1 MFVDEHL
8 ITVRGGKGGDGV
20 TTFRRESFAPRGG
33 PDGGDGGDGGAV
45 IFVASHHLNGLGHL
59 QLLHEIRAEGG
70 TNGKG
75 TQKAGHKG
83 KDRYVEVPVG
93 TQIYVIHPPRKEAA
107 PRDAEHGP
115 DGAETDEA
123 DVEESDAE
131 PEVDPAYTEEG
142 ASGEGPGEFDPTISH
157 TELFADL
164 DQPGMEV
171 IVARGGRGG
180 FGNKHFASATNQTP
194 REHTPGRPG
203 QVRQLKL
210 VVKLIADVGLLGL
223 PNAGKSTLLARCTR
237 ARPKIAAYPF
247 TTLSPYL
254 GIVEMGPESRFVMAD
269 IPGLIEG
276 ASEGKGLGHQFLRH
290 VERTRVLLHLLD
302 ASERSVEEL
311 KHDHDV
317 IVGELEKFSP
327 ALAAK
332 PRLLAVN
339 KADVPGVAEKAE
351 ELAAMLG
358 REVLVL
364 SGVSGQGL
372 KPLLARIWTELKAQ
386 TPAPAESAD
395 E

>member
-1 MFVDEHL
+1 MFVDEHQ

-93 TQIYVIHPPRKEAA
+93 TQIYVIHPPRKEAGA
-107 PRDAEHGP
+107 RDAEHEP
-115 DGAETDEA
+115 DDAEVNAA
-123 DVEESDAE
+123 DTAEDDE

-142 ASGEGPGEFDPTISH
+142 ASGEGPGEFDPTVSH

-194 REHTPGRPG
+194 REHSPGRPG
-203 QVRQLKL
+203 QVRHLKL

-302 ASERSVEEL
+302 ASERTVEEL
-311 KHDHDV
+311 KQDHDV

-351 ELAAMLG
+351 ELAALLG

-386 TPAPAESAD
+386 TPAPADSAD